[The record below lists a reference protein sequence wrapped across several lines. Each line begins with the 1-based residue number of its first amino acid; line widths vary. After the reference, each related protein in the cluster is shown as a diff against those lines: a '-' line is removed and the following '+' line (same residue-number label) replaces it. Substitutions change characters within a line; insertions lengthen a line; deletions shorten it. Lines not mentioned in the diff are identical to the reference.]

1 MTDFWTTADEIP
13 ALTGAYVLAINLFA
27 SRALALST
35 AAWPIEPNGRVS
47 SDRTGPLPRLS
58 PQQQLHFSEQPRGN
72 DYQHGQAQNELP
84 GRVDAAT
91 ALTAAMRAAQPCQG
105 WGRGFESHR
114 PLQTSQ

>member
-1 MTDFWTTADEIP
+1 MTLLKLWPLTDHFHLYSRFQADCQTAS
-13 ALTGAYVLAINLFA
+13 A

-105 WGRGFESHR
+105 WGRGFESHL
-114 PLQTSQ
+114 PLQ

>member
-1 MTDFWTTADEIP
+1 MTDFRTTADEIP
-13 ALTGAYVLAINLFA
+13 ALTGAYVLAIKLFA

-72 DYQHGQAQNELP
+72 DYQQVYELFAAQAQNELLARDVCGP
-84 GRVDAAT
+84 DT
-91 ALTAAMRAAQPCQG
+91 K
-105 WGRGFESHR
+105 H
-114 PLQTSQ
+114 